1 MGMIV
6 LDEVLGSQ
14 DYQRQTMILQ
24 GLERISQ
31 SVGQVILVTHVAS
44 VKDQLQNVWS
54 VNLDSERGT
63 VVQEF

>member
-63 VVQEF
+63 VLQEV

>member
-14 DYQRQTMILQ
+14 DYQRQTMVLQ